1 MKTTWFAAVMVMAT
15 LVGGCTSNGVSAAGS
30 ATEWPAVLRYAY
42 NDGSEDPESQMA
54 RLDLL
59 KVYLAERLNVPVE
72 VYKTTGAAGSIIEAM
87 RAKKVDV
94 ATMGPFAYL
103 IASEKIGAEVLVV
116 RGTRDGGHGDYGGT
130 IAVAR
135 NSPIKTIEELVAR
148 SKELTFS
155 FVDPTSAS
163 GFFVQRAYFQ
173 SVGLDPE
180 RDFKKTMFST
190 QHIASAMTL
199 IAGKVDAAAIM
210 EARPGN
216 ALHKRLYGKGRI
228 REGDIRVLW
237 QSPRMPSSPVL
248 ARRGLP
254 ADLKRAI
261 QQAFIEMPER
271 APELWEIWP
280 KSGLPTADMTW
291 LPGNDAMFDEMR
303 SMVRGVKDL
312 GVFDE

>member
-1 MKTTWFAAVMVMAT
+1 MKQMRLGLVLVLAALAC
-15 LVGGCTSNGVSAAGS
+15 GCTSSGISAAG
-30 ATEWPAVLRYAY
+30 AETERPKVIRYAY
-42 NDGSEDPESQMA
+42 NDGSEDPQAQMT

-59 KVYLAERLNVPVE
+59 KDYLSERLNVEVE
-72 VYKTTGAAGSIIEAM
+72 VYKTTGAAGAVIEAM
-87 RAKKVDV
+87 RAKKVDLG
-94 ATMGPFAYL
+94 TMGPFAYL
-103 IASEKIGAEVLVV
+103 IASEKIGAEVIAV
-116 RGTRDGGHGDYGGT
+116 RGTRDGGPGDYGGT

-148 SKELTFS
+148 SKDLTFS

-216 ALHKRLYGKGRI
+216 SLYKRLYGKGRI
-228 REGDIRVLW
+228 KEGDIRILW
-237 QSPRMPSSPVL
+237 QSPRLPSSPVV
-248 ARRGLP
+248 ARAGLP
-254 ADLKRAI
+254 TTIKQEV
-261 QQAFIEMPER
+261 QQAFLDMPER
-271 APELWEIWP
+271 APELWKIWP
-280 KSGLPTADMTW
+280 KSGIATADSTW
-291 LPGNDAMFDEMR
+291 LPGDDAMFDELR
-303 SMVRGVKDL
+303 TIVRGIKDL
-312 GVFDE
+312 GVFDQ